1 MVTTH
6 QTTGWLN
13 GNLLAYIRVATRVSV
28 LSCKPPL
35 SSTPVRERD
44 PIWRWTALGSST
56 SQPTASWTLSSET
69 ARGGKKAINLNINKT
84 KININFSCKTQN
96 IRNFNFSL
104 NIRNYFKRKV
114 DALTLEQDDIIMVS
128 NTQIGRNRKI
138 LEDAFRFKGYEIL
151 TNSTSN
157 AAKGVLIALRIAKD
171 IKIIEV
177 DRDEDDRI
185 LIVKTLIEGE
195 EITAA
200 AIYDTNLNSAIFWQK
215 LEEKLEAM
223 NSTNGCILGGDY
235 NTITNIDTDQRGYNG
250 EHARTFASAKLRE
263 WETSNKFMDP
273 LRYLDKDS
281 VIITYVPDSE

>member
-1 MVTTH
+1 M
-6 QTTGWLN
+6 
-13 GNLLAYIRVATRVSV
+13 NL
-28 LSCKPPL
+28 
-35 SSTPVRERD
+35 
-44 PIWRWTALGSST
+44 
-56 SQPTASWTLSSET
+56 
-69 ARGGKKAINLNINKT
+69 
-84 KININFSCKTQN
+84 NFSCKTQN
-96 IRNFNFSL
+96 IRSFNFSS
-104 NIRNYFKRKV
+104 NIPNFYKRKV
-114 DALTLEQDDIIMVS
+114 DALTLEQDDIILVS

-138 LEDAFRFKGYEIL
+138 LEDEFRFKGYEIL

-200 AIYDTNLNSAIFWQK
+200 ALYDTNLNSAIF
-215 LEEKLEAM
+215 LEKLEGKLDAM

-235 NTITNIDTDQRGYNG
+235 NTITNVYTDQRGYNG
-250 EHARTFASAKLRE
+250 EHARTFATAKLRE

-273 LRYLDKDS
+273 MRYKEKNK
-281 VIITYVPDSE
+281 VIITYICTGF